1 MVLVMLMNVLMK
13 AVDGCSNSTIVIL
26 SMVLVMLMNV
36 VMKAVGKY
44 SNSVPL
50 LF

>member
-1 MVLVMLMNVLMK
+1 MQQL
-13 AVDGCSNSTIVIL
+13 STIVIL

-36 VMKAVGKY
+36 VIKAVGKY
-44 SNSVPL
+44 SNSLPL